1 MSEPSNLREL
11 ANLREEVDLLRSRA
25 ELKSAN
31 LPQSELDAL
40 RKEILLLRCRVDD
53 NSGELKVL
61 NRFIRLQEPIR
72 KEAPSE

>member
-53 NSGELKVL
+53 NSSELKVL

-72 KEAPSE
+72 KEASNG